1 MKKFFLTFFFLV
13 FTSFNIF
20 ASSGTDGMAC
30 VSSQDC
36 ADGLICV
43 TETMSGG
50 GKIDVCRSG
59 ESDNDD
65 DSSNCS
71 YPEKEGCIV
80 DGKNIIEVA
89 KEKCNTTCD
98 SYKTQGEVDTS
109 CFESEESDDYPS
121 AVVINGNRRI
131 TCNGSGGLDDSDLMK
146 NCGAIFNDDCEPG
159 YRSDASSGQCCSVE
173 PPQNAKD
180 GDSCGH
186 LMVYD
191 EDLGKC
197 VASID
202 GKQKQKTCVTDGKC
216 PCDFKCENGYCQIT
230 KDEDYLCDVPRKP
243 EYGKSD
249 KTQEQLIDDYHDQD
263 YEEIEKQ
270 GNCYSVCSTNNS
282 TQKRCFVEDKNG
294 KKAEFNL
301 PDQSCGAN
309 KYCFGGKC
317 QSINSDDAR
326 EEDGDDLSNEDENNG
341 STRCLYSCQGDNLLK
356 RCFDKSGNPTTVD
369 IEKCIDG
376 CKNNKCKNNSSQDLS
391 NCQYTCDPASRNGGR
406 NSYLE
411 KECIDEHGLKS
422 VFGSTCP
429 GKDCSKCFADRSQFP
444 DDDEGDDK
452 DEDKDDKDDEDVEVI
467 GGNNNNGNSNTI
479 GGSNTNLSNQTN
491 VTLSGDFAKGGTSG
505 KGRGGTVNQK
515 MTVNSSSIVNSKAV
529 ENGFQ
534 LTQESSQDWEFVGG
548 EDNTPLALWTS
559 ESQSFNDLR
568 NNKDSF
574 YKSRI
579 LYYTMIC
586 ESLDCQVVKKPSY
599 LEVENI
605 SEDSS
610 KCVYDFKFNNDAPE
624 GEEFEVT
631 FNKEAKCQFEV
642 RDQNNSAS
650 VTSQVR
656 RDPENENYNFKG
668 VYVGVVPQL
677 ADQIGSSSHS
687 GNVVGSES
695 SLLLSK
701 LEVSGYNLTP
711 QFYPTYSYY
720 AIDLNEVISD
730 VDIIAEP
737 EDPKAVVEIQPFV
750 DLLSSDNSDRTAYI
764 SVISPDGKRRKTYS
778 IIFNLKRNKAYLSDL
793 STKVATIMPEFK
805 KDFNN
810 YQVDLSNQ
818 KNLLDDQNGADR
830 LLQSIEAVPLNSS
843 HEIEIS
849 PLDFESGNYFSALI
863 NVHSQDGLKLGN
875 YYLTFY
881 ASQRMWHF

>member
-1 MKKFFLTFFFLV
+1 MKKILIIPLFLFFSLFLFKDV
-13 FTSFNIF
+13 
-20 ASSGTDGMAC
+20 GMA
-30 VSSQDC
+30 SC
-36 ADGLICV
+36 A
-43 TETMSGG
+43 
-50 GKIDVCRSG
+50 
-59 ESDNDD
+59 
-65 DSSNCS
+65 
-71 YPEKEGCIV
+71 YPKKEGCMV
-80 DGKNIIEVA
+80 SDKNIIEVA
-89 KEKCNTTCD
+89 KKKCSTSCDKYNSSEGEKER
-98 SYKTQGEVDTS
+98 EVDTS
-109 CFESEESDDYPS
+109 CFESQRSVDYPS

-131 TCNGSGGLDDSDLMK
+131 TCNGGGGLDDSDLMK

-159 YRSDASSGQCCSVE
+159 YYARRQTRMCCEVE
-173 PPQNAKD
+173 PLRNAKD
-180 GDSCGH
+180 GDECKLDEDSG
-186 LMVYD
+186 LSMVYD
-191 EDLGKC
+191 SEIRKC
-197 VASID
+197 VAALPKID
-202 GKQKQKTCVTDGKC
+202 GGWQKQKTCVTDGKC

-249 KTQEQLIDDYHDQD
+249 KTQDQLIDDYHDQD

-301 PDQSCGAN
+301 PAKNCGAD

-317 QSINSDDAR
+317 QSINSDDSR
-326 EEDGDDLSNEDENNG
+326 EEDGDDLSDEDQSNG

-376 CKNNKCKNNSSQDLS
+376 CKNNKCKNGNSIESSSCVYECDTDYYGYNRGHSFLKKT
-391 NCQYTCDPASRNGGR
+391 CYDQYGRRNYRG
-406 NSYLE
+406 
-411 KECIDEHGLKS
+411 
-422 VFGSTCP
+422 FACP

-444 DDDEGDDK
+444 DDDEEDDE
-452 DEDKDDKDDEDVEVI
+452 DEDKDDKDVEVI
-467 GGNNNNGNSNTI
+467 GENNNNGNSNTI
-479 GGSNTNLSNQTN
+479 GGSNANLSNQTN

-515 MTVNSSSIVNSKAV
+515 MTVNSSSMVSSKDI
-529 ENGFQ
+529 EGGFQ
-534 LTQESSQDWEFVGG
+534 LNQESSQDWEFVGG

-586 ESLDCQVVKKPSY
+586 ESLDCKVVNKPSY

-605 SEDSS
+605 SEDSN

-677 ADQIGSSSHS
+677 SDQIGSSSHNS
-687 GNVVGSES
+687 NLAGSES

-701 LEVSGYNLTP
+701 LEVDGYNLTP
-711 QFYPTYSYY
+711 QFYPGYSYY
-720 AIDLNEVISD
+720 AIDLNNVIND
-730 VDIIAEP
+730 VDIVAEP
-737 EDPKAVVEIQPFV
+737 EDPKAMVEIQPFV

-805 KDFNN
+805 QDFNN

-818 KNLLDDQNGADR
+818 KNLLADQNGADK

-849 PLDFESGNYFSALI
+849 PLDFEPGNYFSALI